1 MKLSKAFSTIAFL
14 IMAPVATLSTIHRS
28 FTNRTPMTSRS
39 CPYQVQSALKTIDGV
54 SKAEA
59 SLETGEAVVVF
70 DDAKTDT
77 ESLALMIKSVGFSAT
92 VKPGADEKVL
102 AP

>member
-1 MKLSKAFSTIAFL
+1 MKLSKTFSTIAFL
-14 IMAPVATLSTIHRS
+14 IMAPVATLAGEKTVTMKVDGMSCS
-28 FTNRTPMTSRS
+28 S

-54 SKAEA
+54 TKAEA
-59 SLETGEAVVVF
+59 SLETGEAVVIF